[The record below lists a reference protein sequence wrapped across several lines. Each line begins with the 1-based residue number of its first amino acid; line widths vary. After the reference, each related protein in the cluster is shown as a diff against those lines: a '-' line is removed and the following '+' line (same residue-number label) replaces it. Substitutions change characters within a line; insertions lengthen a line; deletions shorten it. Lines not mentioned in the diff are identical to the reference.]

1 MVVWIGVIAILLGNI
16 WLSYILSIKNNTL
29 SMKVFSNLTE
39 LLSRL
44 HTERKLLHELFQARQ
59 KYNFRYE
66 DALEFVNNERNLR
79 LLIDYGIVRQEGEML
94 ELEET
99 YQRFFEEILR
109 LNENIT
115 SSTVEENLRQL
126 GNNIDFYLKE
136 RSNPESQRKYVN
148 KVIRIL
154 RNIATQAANK
164 TVELKRVV
172 NDTYRQERNYEIKRQ
187 KLEEYQTTLE
197 SIASLIRQTERVLE
211 ERKDILDVMTPDQR
225 IARLATDVRLRFK
238 DIFHSLI
245 ELEHTIR
252 DYLHQIDV
260 YNKKIKRI
268 RKLKY
273 IKDQLTWEKTST
285 VCRMLNECSHQL
297 LETTPYYTTRI
308 SLSFLRDTDAG
319 LELIST
325 ARSMLSR
332 RKKPNSVPFIPLK
345 AEELNPG
352 YMIEDFV
359 NTDII
364 AEAFFASSQDLYTFV
379 MTYPYERPKAKEQK
393 VEYYTEIILN
403 HHARLRITQ
412 DWRIDGSINYPLI
425 YNMP

>member
-1 MVVWIGVIAILLGNI
+1 
-16 WLSYILSIKNNTL
+16 
-29 SMKVFSNLTE
+29 MKVFSNITE

-94 ELEET
+94 ELEEI
-99 YQRFFEEILR
+99 YQHFFEEILR

-115 SSTVEENLRQL
+115 SFTVEENLKQL
-126 GNNIDFYLKE
+126 KNNIDFYLKE
-136 RSNPESQRKYVN
+136 RSNTDSQRKYIN
-148 KVIRIL
+148 KIIRTL
-154 RNIATQAANK
+154 RNISTQAASK
-164 TVELKRVV
+164 TVELKRVI

-187 KLEEYQTTLE
+187 KLEEYQGTLE
-197 SIASLIRQTERVLE
+197 SIASLICQTERVLD

-225 IARLATDVRLRFK
+225 FTRLAMDVRLHFK

-252 DYLHQIDV
+252 DYLHQIDAHNRKV
-260 YNKKIKRI
+260 KRI

-273 IKDQLTWEKTST
+273 LKDQLTWEKTST
-285 VCRMLNECSHQL
+285 VCQMLDGCAHQL

-308 SLSFLRDTDAG
+308 SLPFLRDTDAG
-319 LELIST
+319 FELIST
-325 ARSMLSR
+325 VRNAISR
-332 RKKPNSVPFIPLK
+332 RKKPNSSPQTPLK
-345 AEELNPG
+345 TEELNPG
-352 YMIEDFV
+352 YLVEDFV
-359 NTDII
+359 DTDRI
-364 AEAFFASSQDLYTFV
+364 AEAFFASSQDLYSFV
-379 MTYPYERPKAKEQK
+379 KNYPYERPKELEQK

-403 HHARLRITQ
+403 HHSRLQITEV
-412 DWRIDGSINYPLI
+412 WRTDGNINYPLI